1 MTDIPPGTVVHGLGE
16 IAADA
21 NQVASAYQGELASAD
36 PFTIPLPKFDPNEVN
51 PLTPATSKLD
61 DAVGKVDTSA
71 GSMAKTVLTSIGS
84 DLNPITAGTDA
95 YQTAKIRDL
104 QQQFLDQH
112 QGDLSTLGD
121 DLKHLWEN
129 MNALITVLRRAP
141 TNVDGI
147 AALIEDKAQYGNAQ
161 HEQIVAELD
170 ASDLPEGTRADLERA
185 KADLET
191 FFVERDAR
199 IAADRAE
206 FRSLVDAV
214 GQIGAMASAQADL
227 FERVKLGKSPSNT
240 VGAAA
245 NDPTHKKIVET
256 THVHPDALHY
266 VADVH
271 TMLLGAHVGMDL
283 ALMPPPPAPSA
294 PQPAPQPDVTPGGD
308 PAPARLMD
316 GVWIEPQV
324 M

>member
-1 MTDIPPGTVVHGLGE
+1 
-16 IAADA
+16 
-21 NQVASAYQGELASAD
+21 
-36 PFTIPLPKFDPNEVN
+36 
-51 PLTPATSKLD
+51 
-61 DAVGKVDTSA
+61 
-71 GSMAKTVLTSIGS
+71 
-84 DLNPITAGTDA
+84 
-95 YQTAKIRDL
+95 
-104 QQQFLDQH
+104 
-112 QGDLSTLGD
+112 
-121 DLKHLWEN
+121 
-129 MNALITVLRRAP
+129 
-141 TNVDGI
+141 
-147 AALIEDKAQYGNAQ
+147 
-161 HEQIVAELD
+161 
-170 ASDLPEGTRADLERA
+170 
-185 KADLET
+185 
-191 FFVERDAR
+191 
-199 IAADRAE
+199 
-206 FRSLVDAV
+206 
-214 GQIGAMASAQADL
+214 MASAQADL

-266 VADVH
+266 VSDIH